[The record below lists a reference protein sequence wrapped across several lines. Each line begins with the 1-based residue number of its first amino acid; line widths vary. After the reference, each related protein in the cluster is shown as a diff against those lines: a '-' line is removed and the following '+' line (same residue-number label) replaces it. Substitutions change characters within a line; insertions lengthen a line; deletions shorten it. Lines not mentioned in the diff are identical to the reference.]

1 MRLDHATIVTDD
13 LDGVCRF
20 FAEVAA
26 LTRGPRPP
34 FAVDGGWFYADGRA
48 VIHVVRAT
56 QPAMAGRGV
65 PRIDHVALRV
75 DDSDAWATLIARV
88 QQHGL
93 RHQVNRVPLSGELQ
107 LFVPLAPGVTIEFV
121 MAMQEEPAPCAI
133 TPPSSATSDIDHDD
147 HQ

>member
-20 FAEVAA
+20 FAEVAG

-34 FAVDGGWFYADGRA
+34 FAVDGGWFYADGRP

-56 QPAMAGRGV
+56 QPAMPGRGV

-75 DDSDAWATLIARV
+75 DGRDAWAALIARV
-88 QQHGL
+88 QRHGL
-93 RHQVNRVPLSGELQ
+93 PHQVARVPLSGELQ
-107 LFVPLAPGVTIEFV
+107 LFVPLAPGVMVEFV
-121 MAMQEEPAPCAI
+121 TALQEGPAPCA
-133 TPPSSATSDIDHDD
+133 PAPLSFPTSDIDHDD
-147 HQ
+147 PQ

>member
-20 FAEVAA
+20 LRDVAG
-26 LTRGPRPP
+26 LVRGPRPP
-34 FAVDGGWFYADGRA
+34 FAVDGGWFYAEGRA

-56 QPAMAGRGV
+56 QPAMQPAMLGRTV

-75 DDSDAWATLIARV
+75 DDRLAWDALLERV
-88 QQHGL
+88 RRHAI
-93 RHQVNRVPLSGELQ
+93 RHQLSAVPLSNELQ

-121 MAMQEEPAPCAI
+121 MAIERHA
-133 TPPSSATSDIDHDD
+133 TPSSS
-147 HQ
+147 

>member
-20 FAEVAA
+20 FAEVAG

-34 FAVDGGWFYADGRA
+34 FAVDGGWFYAEGRP

-56 QPAMAGRGV
+56 QPAPAARGV

-75 DDSDAWATLIARV
+75 DDHDAWAALGARIER
-88 QQHGL
+88 HGL
-93 RHQVNRVPLSGELQ
+93 PHQMAHVPLSGELQ
-107 LFVPLAPGVTIEFV
+107 MFVALAPGVTVEFV
-121 MAMQEEPAPCAI
+121 MAWQEEPAPCA
-133 TPPSSATSDIDHDD
+133 SAPHSFRNERHHHDD
-147 HQ
+147 PQ

>member
-20 FAEVAA
+20 FAEVAG

-34 FAVDGGWFYADGRA
+34 FAVDGGWFYAEGRPA
-48 VIHVVRAT
+48 IHVVRAT

-75 DDSDAWATLIARV
+75 DDGDAWAALIARV
-88 QQHGL
+88 QRHGL
-93 RHQVNRVPLSGELQ
+93 PHQVARVPLSGELQ
-107 LFVPLAPGVTIEFV
+107 LFVPLAPGVTVEFV
-121 MAMQEEPAPCAI
+121 TALQEEPAPCVIA
-133 TPPSSATSDIDHDD
+133 PPSLRNERHRP
-147 HQ
+147 